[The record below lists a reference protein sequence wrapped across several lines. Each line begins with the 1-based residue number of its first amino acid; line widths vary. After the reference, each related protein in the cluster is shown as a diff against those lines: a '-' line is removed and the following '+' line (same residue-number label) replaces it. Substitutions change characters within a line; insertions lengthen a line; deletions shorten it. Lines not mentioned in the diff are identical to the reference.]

1 MNSTSSILLGI
12 TKDLKHFPYRHE
24 LTAHGLFGSVFAS
37 MNDAEKQDIE
47 ATILTMIQDHISNP
61 KTLGGE
67 YLQRFYNNH
76 TDLFRDFREANRDK
90 SQTDSD
96 DFQTLGKQIEDEIY
110 KLEAL
115 LTQRQTGKN
124 AKWLEKTIDAF
135 YDLVT
140 LYFPYYGKIM

>member
-1 MNSTSSILLGI
+1 MNSVSSILTGI

-24 LTAHGLFGSVFAS
+24 LIGHHMFGSVFAS
-37 MNDAEKQDIE
+37 MNDTEKQEIE
-47 ATILTMIQDHISNP
+47 STILTMIQDHITTP

-67 YLQRFYNNH
+67 YLQRFYENH
-76 TDLFRDFREANRDK
+76 NDLFRDFREANRDK
-90 SQTDSD
+90 SQTDSSH
-96 DFQTLGKQIEDEIY
+96 FQNLGKQVEEEIY

-135 YDLVT
+135 YDLIT
-140 LYFPYYGKIM
+140 LYFPYYGKIS